1 MKKLIQVTQKHIN
14 KGKRK
19 AFNSC
24 PVALAIKDTGYS
36 YVDVDQIAI
45 EFGESLLNCSGM
57 IPPRSVKRFVNKFDE
72 KGRKHVKPFNFFL
85 VQK

>member
-14 KGKRK
+14 KGKKQAYDR
-19 AFNSC
+19 C
-24 PVALAIKDTGYS
+24 PVALAVKDAGYS
-36 YVDVDQIAI
+36 YAEVDQVTI
-45 EFGESLLNCSGM
+45 EFGYELWNYSSM
-57 IPPRSVKRFVNKFDE
+57 VPPRSVKRFVRKFDE